1 MFSLLGL
8 SVIVIAFM
16 WLVFEIE
23 IYMKDD
29 DFLFKTS
36 PYLTSMYYVMITLTT
51 IGYGDYFPKT
61 TEGRLVTMIAAVW
74 GAVLISL
81 FVSATQDIFFMK
93 EQEYN
98 AIDLVDMSRASAR
111 VIVKA
116 LKYYKSRKDV
126 HKKLFELNPEKPT
139 SF

>member
-1 MFSLLGL
+1 
-8 SVIVIAFM
+8 M

-126 HKKLFELNPEKPT
+126 HKKLFELNP
-139 SF
+139 